1 MSTCTE
7 AATRDYE
14 EKKINPPADGA
25 PTAATASDPTAALAT
40 VAAADAAAAP
50 ARKPL
55 VSRAEQN
62 IATAEELKA
71 KGNALFKRGKLRK
84 AIHKYNMVFLYVRG
98 LPTQAMAGY
107 AMQLGQGTDY
117 KMMDATAEERA
128 LTLQVVC
135 YTNIANCYF
144 KLKEYRKVMENADK
158 ALELNAAHV
167 KAKLHKCKAALMLKD
182 LDTTEALVVEL
193 DAALRGGQASLAAPL
208 AAIKARYKGEMKAYN
223 AQQRKQM
230 KKMFG

>member
-1 MSTCTE
+1 MDSVAQPPT
-7 AATRDYE
+7 
-14 EKKINPPADGA
+14 PPADGA
-25 PTAATASDPTAALAT
+25 PTAAAASDPTAASAT
-40 VAAADAAAAP
+40 VAVAAAGATP
-50 ARKPL
+50 AGKPL
-55 VSRAEQN
+55 LSRAEQN

-84 AIHKYNMVFLYVRG
+84 AIYKYNMVFLYVRG

-107 AMQLGQGTDY
+107 AMQLGQSSDY
-117 KMMDATAEERA
+117 KMMDVTAEERA
-128 LTLQVVC
+128 LNLQVVC

-144 KLKEYRKVMENADK
+144 KLKEYRKVVENADS
-158 ALELNAAHV
+158 ALELSAGHV

-182 LDTTEALVVEL
+182 LDSTETLILEL
-193 DAALRGGQASLAAPL
+193 EAALRGGQVSLAKPL

-223 AQQRKQM
+223 AQQRKKM